1 METRKAPNLSNCL
14 NKGFNLGKEN
24 IGLFLGMGALGI
36 LVSILCVPILLGPIY
51 AGMILTIMRL
61 IEAGDGEKPK
71 ATDIFKGFDLFGN
84 TCLLMLGGMVAVLV
98 VSLVANLIPIVGPII
113 GFIGGIL
120 IHTCF
125 IVFAMYLVI
134 YKDQKPLDAA
144 KNNLELVK
152 PDLVNFAVFVGVAQL
167 IGGSGALLCVVGIFW
182 TYPVGIAILCY
193 GYREVFNLDGED
205 PIEAESLPVNDPP
218 PSTEP
223 PIDVTPSEEPAV

>member
-1 METRKAPNLSNCL
+1 METKKAPNLSNCL
-14 NKGFNLGKEN
+14 SKAFNLGKEN
-24 IGLFLGMGALGI
+24 IGLFFGMGALAI

-71 ATDIFKGFDLFGN
+71 ATDIFKGFDLFGK
-84 TCLLMLGGMVAVLV
+84 TCLLMLGGMAAVLV
-98 VSLVANLIPIVGPII
+98 VSFVASLIPIVGSII
-113 GFIGGIL
+113 GFIAGIL

-125 IVFAMYLVI
+125 IIFAMYLVI
-134 YKDQKPLDAA
+134 YKDQEPLDAA

-167 IGGSGALLCVVGIFW
+167 IGGLGAILCVVGIFW
-182 TYPVGIAILCY
+182 TYPLGIAILCY

-205 PIEAESLPVNDPP
+205 PVEVEPLPVDDPP
-218 PSTEP
+218 PSTDA
-223 PIDVTPSEEPAV
+223 PIDVAPDVEPA